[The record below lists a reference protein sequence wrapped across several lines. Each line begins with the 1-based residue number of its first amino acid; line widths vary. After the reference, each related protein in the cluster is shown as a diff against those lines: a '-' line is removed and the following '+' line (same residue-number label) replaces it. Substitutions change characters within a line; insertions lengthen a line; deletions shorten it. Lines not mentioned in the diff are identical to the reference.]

1 MNKAR
6 RKELECI
13 MAVLEG
19 QVSELGLIMDEEQ
32 MCFDNLT
39 EGLQATERGQTM
51 EENVNDLD
59 TIITDL
65 QNVIDSIQDI
75 INR

>member
-6 RKELECI
+6 RKELECV
-13 MAVLEG
+13 MAVLEE
-19 QVSELGLIMDEEQ
+19 QVSQLELIMDEEQ

-59 TIITDL
+59 TIIGDL
-65 QNVIDSIQDI
+65 QSVIDSIQDI
-75 INR
+75 IYR